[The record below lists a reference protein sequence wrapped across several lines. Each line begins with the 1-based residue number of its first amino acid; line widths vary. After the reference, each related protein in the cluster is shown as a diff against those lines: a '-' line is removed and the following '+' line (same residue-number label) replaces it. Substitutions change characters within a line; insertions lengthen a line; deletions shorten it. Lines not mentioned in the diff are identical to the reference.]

1 MRTVVLFTLAA
12 LGLLLA
18 AACGSGGSDGERTAA
33 VIHRL
38 LLAAGTNDTSSL
50 ESFPGEL
57 PAGLPVEP
65 PIYPGADVVVSSRQP
80 APVGQGATPGPAEAG
95 QPQPLL
101 YFIVLDTDGSRD
113 DVFTFY
119 EKELDE
125 DPWQIESTF
134 STPELDTIQFVGVE
148 DADIAG
154 AISIAHGGGDGR
166 TTILISLQDSGAL
179 LDEEAPFE
187 LGESLVA
194 PKEFPAD
201 VPLYEG
207 STITSSAFFREP
219 GNQSF
224 LLIFLT
230 QDAQEEVIDFYTEAL
245 ESRGWAVT
253 AREPL
258 GTESRIEFVDE
269 AGDIG
274 GSIQADGFRRSEDYT
289 EVRIQVSLNPA
300 RQPSD
305 GEGDATPEATP
316 ERTPGATEE
325 APE

>member
-1 MRTVVLFTLAA
+1 MRTSVLIVLAA
-12 LGLLLA
+12 LALLLA

-57 PAGLPVEP
+57 PDGLPVEP
-65 PIYPGADVVVSSRQP
+65 PIYPGADLVVSSRQP
-80 APVGQGATPGPAEAG
+80 APVGQGATPPAGAG

-134 STPELDTIQFVGVE
+134 STPELDTLQFVSVE

-154 AISIAHGGGDGR
+154 AVSIAHGGDDGR

-187 LGESLVA
+187 LGESLQA
-194 PKEFPAD
+194 PKEFPDD

-224 LLIFLT
+224 LVIFLT
-230 QDAQEEVIDFYTEAL
+230 QDAQEDVIEFYTEAL

-253 AREPL
+253 VREPL

-289 EVRIQVSLNPA
+289 EVRIQISLNPA
-300 RQPSD
+300 REPLD

-316 ERTPGATEE
+316 ERTPGATDE
-325 APE
+325 ASD